1 MVDVP
6 RGLGAGLTLNAGN
19 WPSLIRWSSRMSSV
33 DFSQNIVK
41 SFTRGS
47 KERSKKRIDF
57 IQLRLPDDQAAARE
71 KCSSGDCYR
80 HVTGRRETPEAAEGT
95 NFIRKNRPPR
105 SEWKWSGL
113 RDAVKRPQRCS
124 EAASE
129 MQWSGLRD
137 AVKRP
142 HGSDLIRYNKHL
154 L

>member
-1 MVDVP
+1 M
-6 RGLGAGLTLNAGN
+6 
-19 WPSLIRWSSRMSSV
+19 

-80 HVTGRRETPEAAEGT
+80 HVTGRRETPEAAEGQT
-95 NFIRKNRPPR
+95 
-105 SEWKWSGL
+105 SSG
-113 RDAVKRPQRCS
+113 RTVTAERVKVKRPQRCS

-129 MQWSGLRD
+129 MQ
-137 AVKRP
+137 
-142 HGSDLIRYNKHL
+142 
-154 L
+154 